1 MKNYNLLRF
10 FFQTRIVIDK
20 PIYIP
25 AQVTLI
31 QNLKFKLHCS
41 GNIIPI
47 AFFHSMVGFG
57 EPVVR
62 QSRDTEFF
70 KITKESP
77 GSITQRG
84 GTEIQKW
91 ANHLHSTLKFDSN

>member
-1 MKNYNLLRF
+1 
-10 FFQTRIVIDK
+10 
-20 PIYIP
+20 
-25 AQVTLI
+25 
-31 QNLKFKLHCS
+31 
-41 GNIIPI
+41 
-47 AFFHSMVGFG
+47 MVGFG